1 MNNAIQLML
10 VYTGMAADILEIFEA
25 FRENK
30 VNIYTQ
36 CSMFMDIVL
45 YTHMFY
51 CQINQKTALQKFDI
65 CKNLLYSVIDLTAV
79 RVKKLNYVI

>member
-1 MNNAIQLML
+1 ML

-30 VNIYTQ
+30 VNIYAQ

-51 CQINQKTALQKFDI
+51 CQINQKTAHQIFAKI
-65 CKNLLYSVIDLTAV
+65 CSILLLIWQLWEWQ
-79 RVKKLNYVI
+79 NYIT

>member
-1 MNNAIQLML
+1 ML

-36 CSMFMDIVL
+36 CSMFMDIVTCFTVRSTKKQL
-45 YTHMFY
+45 S
-51 CQINQKTALQKFDI
+51 INLIFAKI
-65 CKNLLYSVIDLTAV
+65 CSILLLIWQLWEWKN
-79 RVKKLNYVI
+79 